1 MINTL
6 EIFDK
11 GNASTKVT
19 VTANNDVRIKL
30 GKNIKEEDKK
40 DVLEFCKKH
49 ALNIISVNI
58 STTYRKT
65 ITDKILIDK
74 NIIKELYK

>member
-74 NIIKELYK
+74 NIIKEIDN

>member
-11 GNASTKVT
+11 GNAATRVT

-49 ALNIISVNI
+49 SFNIISLNI

-74 NIIKELYK
+74 NIIKEIDN

>member
-11 GNASTKVT
+11 GNAATRVT

-49 ALNIISVNI
+49 SLNIISLNI

-74 NIIKELYK
+74 NIIKEIDN

>member
-11 GNASTKVT
+11 GNASTRVT

-30 GKNIKEEDKK
+30 GKNIKEDDKK

-74 NIIKELYK
+74 NIIKEIDN

>member
-11 GNASTKVT
+11 GNAATRVT

-30 GKNIKEEDKK
+30 GKNI
-40 DVLEFCKKH
+40 
-49 ALNIISVNI
+49 
-58 STTYRKT
+58 
-65 ITDKILIDK
+65 
-74 NIIKELYK
+74 IKEIDN

>member
-11 GNASTKVT
+11 GNAATRVT

-74 NIIKELYK
+74 NIIKEIDN

>member
-11 GNASTKVT
+11 GNASTRVT

-74 NIIKELYK
+74 NIIKEIDN